1 MDISDTDA
9 KVLGAIKE
17 NDKLTIAEIA
27 DLTSVS
33 VDDVNT
39 SLKYFLKAGLLRLMR
54 KKGNITITDRGL
66 KTISEQDIL
75 ATEIFVKYRYSGPVD
90 SRNRP
95 FCAKVME
102 MDRLYT
108 REDIDAISDRAGYNV
123 WTQRG
128 GWYHNPKTDVNT
140 PYCRHFWAQQIV
152 KKK

>member
-1 MDISDTDA
+1 MTVAEISD
-9 KVLGAIKE
+9 
-17 NDKLTIAEIA
+17 LTGM
-27 DLTSVS
+27 S
-33 VDDVNT
+33 VDEVNT
-39 SLKYFLKAGLLRLMR
+39 SLTYLADSGVIKIDS

-90 SRNRP
+90 NRNRP

-108 REDIDAISDRAGYNV
+108 REDIDMISDRAGYNV

-152 KKK
+152 KRKVRI